1 MSSDG
6 LHKSLLQIIGL
17 GVATVQP
24 DSLEILFENSRF
36 FAWFK
41 PKGDDLELLQERVA
55 GLNVAEASDLGSI
68 RGGRSASPRRC
79 ATVRGP

>member
-55 GLNVAEASDLGSI
+55 GLNVAELDLGSI

-79 ATVRGP
+79 GRVPGP